1 MPQLC
6 ATRAIKNAGHLQR
19 TAPHILPRD
28 EPPGGF
34 ASRVPWELLMR
45 LHGSVPQAELARV
58 PGLADALRQSPVP
71 VRRAAAS
78 EPLFNGTLVFAQ
90 ISFRTARG
98 IVSVSSK
105 DLATAMAFARLICPP
120 VSEYAGQYGPNG
132 VSVGTGPVAFNVNL
146 PSNRYTDQTLQGW
159 VNTIV
164 SQNNLPANTC
174 VVILNP
180 SGIVNADADPSQ
192 GVGGY
197 HNFAGIPYAF
207 VNVMG
212 SNLTVKDEA
221 NVYALALSHE
231 VAEMVVDP
239 RADLVNPECCD
250 GCGPN
255 CQAVWISYFDA
266 AGGYL
271 QTVQRFPPPFSY
283 GFFINAIAKP
293 SAATQCPAP
302 GAACNYGPP

>member
-1 MPQLC
+1 MSQLC
-6 ATRAIKNAGHLQR
+6 AARAIKNARHLQR

-45 LHGSVPQAELARV
+45 LHGPLPRTELDRV
-58 PGLADALRQSPVP
+58 PGLADALRRSPVP
-71 VRRAAAS
+71 IRRATAS

-98 IVSVSSK
+98 VLSVSSK
-105 DLATAMAFARLICPP
+105 DLATAMAYARLIRPP
-120 VSEYAGQYGPNG
+120 VVAYAGQYGPN
-132 VSVGTGPVAFNVNL
+132 SVGVGASPVAFEVSV
-146 PSNRYTDQTLQGW
+146 PGGTYTDQTLQGW
-159 VNTIV
+159 VNAIV
-164 SQNNLPANTC
+164 SQNHLPANTG

-180 SGIVNADADPSQ
+180 PGVVNTDADPSQ

-197 HNFAGIPYAF
+197 HAFASTPYAF

-212 SNLTVKDEA
+212 SGLTVKDEA

-231 VAEMVVDP
+231 IAEMVVDP

-255 CQAVWISYFDA
+255 CQAVWIDYFDA
-266 AGGYL
+266 SGGYL
-271 QTVQRFPPPFSY
+271 QTVQRFPPPFPY
-283 GFFINAIAKP
+283 GFFINAIARP

-302 GAACNYGPP
+302 GAACNYAPP